1 MIEYYLI
8 MRKMTVGK
16 IINFFKRFFS
26 ILLSKMFRKL
36 RISGMPWSYSI
47 EPTNLCNLNC
57 RECASGLGLLKR
69 KKGVMSYE
77 DFMTVSDKIAPFAL
91 NCFLYFQGEPFLNKD
106 FLKMAE
112 YADKKKIFTATS
124 TNGHFINREVAEK
137 TVLSG
142 LDKIIISFD
151 GNTQENYSAYRKGGD
166 LEKVI
171 TAIKELSAAKKR
183 LKKLTPVIEVQTIVN
198 RINENELKNIKRFA
212 FSLGADKF
220 YFKTMQIEKS
230 EDFQV
235 FKTSIDKFSRY
246 DEQNRLKKKVGF
258 CNRILNSAVITIDSF
273 VVVCCYDKDADFRLG
288 NLKDNDLKEILLSEN
303 TLKILTAIEFNEK
316 HRPKMCANC
325 GG

>member
-1 MIEYYLI
+1 
-8 MRKMTVGK
+8 
-16 IINFFKRFFS
+16 
-26 ILLSKMFRKL
+26 MFRNL
-36 RISGMPWSYSI
+36 RVSGMPWSYSI

-57 RECASGLGLLKR
+57 RECASGLGLLNR

-77 DFMTVSDKIAPFAL
+77 DFMTVADQIAPFAL

-112 YADKKKIFTATS
+112 YADKKKIFIATS
-124 TNGHFINREVAEK
+124 TNGHFINKETAEK

-142 LDKIIISFD
+142 LDKIIISLD

-171 TAIKELSAAKKR
+171 MAVKELSEAKKR

-198 RINENELKNIKRFA
+198 KINENELKNIKSLA

-220 YFKTMQIEKS
+220 YFKTMQIEKP

-246 DEQNRLKKKVGF
+246 DKENRLKKKVGF

-273 VVVCCYDKDADFRLG
+273 VVVCCYDKDADFKLG
-288 NLKDNDLKEILLSEN
+288 NLKDKNLKEILLSEE
-303 TLKILTAIEFNEK
+303 TLKSLTFIEFNEK